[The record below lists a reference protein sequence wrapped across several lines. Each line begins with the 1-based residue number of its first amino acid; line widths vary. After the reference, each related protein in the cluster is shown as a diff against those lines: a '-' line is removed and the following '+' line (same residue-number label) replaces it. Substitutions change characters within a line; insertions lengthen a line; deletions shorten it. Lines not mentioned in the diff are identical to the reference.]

1 MKKKIIITLLV
12 SMVALTGCTTEDTLY
27 QTLGNPLVSPAPY
40 ESVSDDGFYA
50 DAGNIAYFEN
60 ISEEM
65 DAYLSGETLTDAE
78 ELETLVI
85 EAEDTAVEVEAEEI
99 VEETTANNSEEIQD
113 AESNEPLVTDNS
125 EFVETEDIS
134 SEVVENTEEKDLSHI
149 QIFAQGYVDQNLIQR
164 TVDKIYALPANV
176 INAINVPITFYEED
190 LAVVLG
196 EGDEYDT
203 ILGVTTYVNYE
214 ATEIWLDTN
223 PQMIDNGVLHEIG
236 HSLDS
241 YRQSSTD
248 EFIDIYYSEVDNSG
262 FIGHCKSNNQ
272 EYFAEAFQQYFVNGN
287 ELYERC
293 PRTYMFIDA
302 FVNSL

>member
-12 SMVALTGCTTEDTLY
+12 SMVALTGCTTEDNLY

-40 ESVSDDGFYA
+40 ESVPDDGFYA
-50 DAGNIAYFEN
+50 DAGNIEYFEN

-65 DAYLSGETLTDAE
+65 DAYLSGKTLTDE
-78 ELETLVI
+78 EEIETLVI
-85 EAEDTAVEVEAEEI
+85 DAEDTEVEVDAEEI

-113 AESNEPLVTDNS
+113 AESNESLVTDNS
-125 EFVETEDIS
+125 ELVETEDIA
-134 SEVVENTEEKDLSHI
+134 SEIVENTEEKDLSHI
-149 QIFAQGYVDQNLIQR
+149 QIFAQGYVDQNLIQHA
-164 TVDKIYALPANV
+164 VDKIYALPANV

-196 EGDEYDT
+196 DGDEYDT
-203 ILGVTTYVNYE
+203 ILGVTNYVNYE

-262 FIGHCKSNNQ
+262 FIDHCKSNNQ
-272 EYFAEAFQQYFVNGN
+272 EYFAEAFQQYFANGN
-287 ELYERC
+287 NLYERC

>member
-78 ELETLVI
+78 ELETLVV
-85 EAEDTAVEVEAEEI
+85 EAEDTEVEVEAEEI
-99 VEETTANNSEEIQD
+99 VEETTANNNEEIQY
-113 AESNEPLVTDNS
+113 AESNEPLITDNS
-125 EFVETEDIS
+125 EFVETEDIA

-164 TVDKIYALPANV
+164 AVDKIYALPANV

-203 ILGVTTYVNYE
+203 VLGVTNYVNYE

-262 FIGHCKSNNQ
+262 FIDHCKSNNQ